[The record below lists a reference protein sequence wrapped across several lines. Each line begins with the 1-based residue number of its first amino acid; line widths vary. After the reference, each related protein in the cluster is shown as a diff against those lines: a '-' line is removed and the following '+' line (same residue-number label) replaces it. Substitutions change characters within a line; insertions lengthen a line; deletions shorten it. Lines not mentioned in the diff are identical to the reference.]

1 MKYWAT
7 LAQTID
13 SVSRSVG
20 NAVAFAAIA
29 MALVTT
35 TVVILRYG
43 FGQGAIAAQESVLY
57 LHGALFMLGAAPT
70 LLTDKHVRVDVFYRN
85 FTDRQKHWVN
95 TIGHTVFTLPFC
107 TLIVF
112 GSWGYV
118 SESWSIMESSPE
130 PGGIP
135 AVFLL
140 KTLIPAMALLL
151 ALQAV
156 SLIIQGLIELSELP
170 TDG

>member
-156 SLIIQGLIELSELP
+156 SHIIQGLIELSEVP

>member
-156 SLIIQGLIELSELP
+156 SLIIQGLIELSEVP
-170 TDG
+170 TGD

>member
-7 LAQTID
+7 IAQTID
-13 SVSRSVG
+13 SVNRSVG

-156 SLIIQGLIELSELP
+156 SLIIQGLIELSEVP

>member
-13 SVSRSVG
+13 GVSRSIG
-20 NAVAFAAIA
+20 NAVAYAAIA

-35 TVVILRYG
+35 SVVILRYG

-57 LHGALFMLGAAPT
+57 LHGALFMLGAAPA
-70 LLTDKHVRVDVFYRN
+70 LLADKHVRVDVFYRN

-151 ALQAV
+151 ALQAA
-156 SLIIQGLIELSELP
+156 SLIIQGLIELSEEP

>member
-7 LAQTID
+7 IAQTID

-107 TLIVF
+107 ALIVF

-156 SLIIQGLIELSELP
+156 SLIIQGLIELSEVP

>member
-20 NAVAFAAIA
+20 NAVAYAAIA

-118 SESWSIMESSPE
+118 AESWLIMESSPE

-156 SLIIQGLIELSELP
+156 SLIIQGLIELSEVP

>member
-7 LAQTID
+7 IAQTID

-156 SLIIQGLIELSELP
+156 SLIVQGLIELSEVP

>member
-7 LAQTID
+7 IAQTID

-156 SLIIQGLIELSELP
+156 SLIIQGLIELSEVP

>member
-7 LAQTID
+7 FAQTID

-20 NAVAFAAIA
+20 NAVAYAAIA

-70 LLTDKHVRVDVFYRN
+70 LLADKHVRVDVFYRN

-151 ALQAV
+151 VLQAV
-156 SLIIQGLIELSELP
+156 SLIIQGLIQLSEVP

>member
-1 MKYWAT
+1 MKYWAI

-13 SVSRSVG
+13 GISRSVG
-20 NAVAFAAIA
+20 NAVAYAAVA
-29 MALVTT
+29 MAAVTT
-35 TVVILRYG
+35 TVVVLRYG

-70 LLTDKHVRVDVFYRN
+70 LLADRHVRVDVFYRN
-85 FTDRQKHWVN
+85 FTDRQKSWVN
-95 TIGHTVFTLPFC
+95 TVGHTVFTLPFC

-118 SESWSIMESSPE
+118 ADSWSILESSPE

-156 SLIIQGLIELSELP
+156 SLIIQGVIDLSEMP
-170 TDG
+170 ADG

>member
-151 ALQAV
+151 ALQAI
-156 SLIIQGLIELSELP
+156 SLIIQGLIELSEVP
-170 TDG
+170 TDD

>member
-156 SLIIQGLIELSELP
+156 SLIIQGLIELSEVP

>member
-85 FTDRQKHWVN
+85 FTDRQKQWVN

-151 ALQAV
+151 ALQAM
-156 SLIIQGLIELSELP
+156 SLIIQGLIELSEVP

>member
-20 NAVAFAAIA
+20 NAVAYAAIA

-57 LHGALFMLGAAPT
+57 LHGALFMLGAAPA
-70 LLTDKHVRVDVFYRN
+70 LLADKHVRVDVFYRN

-156 SLIIQGLIELSELP
+156 SLIIQGLIELSEVP

>member
-7 LAQTID
+7 IAQTID

-151 ALQAV
+151 VLQAV
-156 SLIIQGLIELSELP
+156 SLIIQGLIELSEVP

>member
-7 LAQTID
+7 IAQTID
-13 SVSRSVG
+13 SVSRRVG

-156 SLIIQGLIELSELP
+156 SLIIQGLIELSEVP
-170 TDG
+170 TDD

>member
-13 SVSRSVG
+13 SVSRSIG
-20 NAVAFAAIA
+20 NAVAYAAIA

-95 TIGHTVFTLPFC
+95 TIGHTLFTLPFC
-107 TLIVF
+107 TLILV

-156 SLIIQGLIELSELP
+156 SLIIQGLIELSEVP

>member
-13 SVSRSVG
+13 GVSRSVG
-20 NAVAFAAIA
+20 NTVAYAAIA

-70 LLTDKHVRVDVFYRN
+70 LLADKHVRVDVFYRN

-95 TIGHTVFTLPFC
+95 IIGHTVFTLPFC

-112 GSWGYV
+112 GSWSYV
-118 SESWSIMESSPE
+118 SESWSIIEASPE

-140 KTLIPAMALLL
+140 KTLIPAMALLV

-156 SLIIQGLIELSELP
+156 GLIIQGLIELSEVP

>member
-135 AVFLL
+135 AVFIL

-156 SLIIQGLIELSELP
+156 SLIIQGLIELSEVP

>member
-13 SVSRSVG
+13 GISRGVG
-20 NAVAFAAIA
+20 NAVAYTAVA
-29 MALVTT
+29 MAAVTT

-95 TIGHTVFTLPFC
+95 IIGHTVFTLPFC
-107 TLIVF
+107 TLIVL

-140 KTLIPAMALLL
+140 KTLIPAMAVLL

-156 SLIIQGLIELSELP
+156 SLIIQGLIELSEVP
-170 TDG
+170 SDG

>member
-7 LAQTID
+7 FAQTID

-20 NAVAFAAIA
+20 NAVAYAAIA

-70 LLTDKHVRVDVFYRN
+70 LLADKHVRVDVFNRN

-95 TIGHTVFTLPFC
+95 TIGHTVFT
-107 TLIVF
+107 
-112 GSWGYV
+112 SV
-118 SESWSIMESSPE
+118 S
-130 PGGIP
+130 
-135 AVFLL
+135 
-140 KTLIPAMALLL
+140 
-151 ALQAV
+151 
-156 SLIIQGLIELSELP
+156 
-170 TDG
+170 

>member
-13 SVSRSVG
+13 GVSRSVG
-20 NAVAFAAIA
+20 NAVAYAAIA

-70 LLTDKHVRVDVFYRN
+70 LLADEHVRVDVFYRN

-151 ALQAV
+151 ALQAI
-156 SLIIQGLIELSELP
+156 SLIIQGLIKLSEVP
-170 TDG
+170 ADG

>member
-135 AVFLL
+135 AVSYTHL
-140 KTLIPAMALLL
+140 T
-151 ALQAV
+151 
-156 SLIIQGLIELSELP
+156 LP
-170 TDG
+170 TIRSG

>member
-70 LLTDKHVRVDVFYRN
+70 LFTDKHVRVDVFYRN

-156 SLIIQGLIELSELP
+156 SLIIQLSLIHI
-170 TDG
+170 

>member
-20 NAVAFAAIA
+20 NAVAYAAIA

-70 LLTDKHVRVDVFYRN
+70 LLADKHVRVDVFYRN

-95 TIGHTVFTLPFC
+95 TIGHTCSHYL
-107 TLIVF
+107 
-112 GSWGYV
+112 SAH
-118 SESWSIMESSPE
+118 SSCLG
-130 PGGIP
+130 PGAMCRKLVDHGI
-135 AVFLL
+135 L
-140 KTLIPAMALLL
+140 T
-151 ALQAV
+151 
-156 SLIIQGLIELSELP
+156 
-170 TDG
+170 

>member
-156 SLIIQGLIELSELP
+156 SLIIQGLIELSEVP
-170 TDG
+170 TDD

>member
-1 MKYWAT
+1 MKYWAIF
-7 LAQTID
+7 AQTVD
-13 SVSRSVG
+13 GVSHSIG
-20 NAVAFAAIA
+20 NAVAYAAIA

-70 LLTDKHVRVDVFYRN
+70 LLADKHVRVDVFYRN

-95 TIGHTVFTLPFC
+95 TIGHTVFTLPLC
-107 TLIVF
+107 TIIVL

-151 ALQAV
+151 ALQAL
-156 SLIIQGLIELSELP
+156 SLVIQGLIELSEVL

>member
-13 SVSRSVG
+13 GISRGVG
-20 NAVAFAAIA
+20 NAVAYTAVA
-29 MALVTT
+29 MAVVTT

-95 TIGHTVFTLPFC
+95 IIGHTVFTLPFC
-107 TLIVF
+107 TLIVL

-140 KTLIPAMALLL
+140 KTLIPAMAVLL

-156 SLIIQGLIELSELP
+156 SLIIQGLIELSEMP
-170 TDG
+170 SDG

>member
-13 SVSRSVG
+13 GISRGVG
-20 NAVAFAAIA
+20 NAVAYTAVA
-29 MALVTT
+29 MAVVTT

-95 TIGHTVFTLPFC
+95 IIGHTVFTLPFC
-107 TLIVF
+107 TLIVL

-140 KTLIPAMALLL
+140 KTLIPAMAVLL

-156 SLIIQGLIELSELP
+156 SLIIQGLIERSEVP
-170 TDG
+170 SDG